1 MNWKISF
8 LDEAIDDFSN
18 LDHSQQIEVAKA
30 LDKVK
35 TNPLPLQEGGYG
47 KPLGGNLAGCCKVKL
62 KKSGIRIVYKI
73 ERIEEM
79 MTVVVIGFRKDLEVY
94 KIAENRIK
102 AN

>member
-8 LDEAIDDFSN
+8 LEEAIEDFSN

-35 TNPLPLQEGGYG
+35 QNHLPLQEGGYG
-47 KPLGGNLAGCCKVKL
+47 KPLGGNLASCCKIKL

-73 ERIEEM
+73 ERLENEM
-79 MTVVVIGFRKDLEVY
+79 IVIVIGFRRNLEVY
-94 KIAENRIK
+94 KIAEERIK
-102 AN
+102 SD

>member
-18 LDHSQQIEVAKA
+18 LDHSQQIEVAKV

-62 KKSGIRIVYKI
+62 KKFGIRIIYKI
-73 ERIEEM
+73 ERVEEEM
-79 MTVVVIGFRKDLEVY
+79 TVIVIGFRRDFEVY
-94 KIAENRIK
+94 KIAEKRIK